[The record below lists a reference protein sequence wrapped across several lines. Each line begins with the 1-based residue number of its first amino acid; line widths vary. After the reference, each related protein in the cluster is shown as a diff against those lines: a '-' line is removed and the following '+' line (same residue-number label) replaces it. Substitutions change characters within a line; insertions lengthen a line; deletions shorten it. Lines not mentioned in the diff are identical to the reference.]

1 MASPSTGVR
10 GWHAT
15 VGLVAEPTQPAVS
28 APGARPRPPRWVL
41 AAILTGVGV
50 LLVASNVGNLFY
62 ATLVVRHPALLLTLN
77 STNRVLVGVTN
88 RLDAVTYYGIG
99 FVRLVVADPLFYL
112 LGLFYGD
119 AAIRWIERKMGEG
132 AASIIW
138 FEKAFNKARYPIV
151 LIAPNNPV
159 CLLAGATNMPVPV
172 FLSLNAAGTIGRLYL
187 ARLFGKA
194 FTAPISAVTGFLD
207 RYRWPILAVSL
218 ALFALQSLV
227 KRRSGA
233 PSGELGSLAELRR
246 EIDASEASSGERP
259 GDRPGSRLPEAQ
271 VEDDRP

>member
-1 MASPSTGVR
+1 VLPS
-10 GWHAT
+10 
-15 VGLVAEPTQPAVS
+15 L
-28 APGARPRPPRWVL
+28 
-41 AAILTGVGV
+41 LTGVGI

-88 RLDAVTYYGIG
+88 RLDALSYYGIG

-119 AAIRWIERKMGEG
+119 AAIRWIERKMGDG

-138 FEKAFNKARYPIV
+138 FEKAFHKARYPIV

-218 ALFALQSLV
+218 ALFALQSLL
-227 KRRSGA
+227 KRKQGGPA
-233 PSGELGSLAELRR
+233 GELGSLAELKK
-246 EIDASEASSGERP
+246 EIDASEARSGSGPVDGTAR
-259 GDRPGSRLPEAQ
+259 RLPQAEID
-271 VEDDRP
+271 EHP